1 MHSYSFLRL
10 PDSSFQGGKYG
21 NQYNIPGEKAACQ
34 PAFALGWKPFLYGF
48 SQKRFPNGEQF
59 DI

>member
-1 MHSYSFLRL
+1 MAENVARA
-10 PDSSFQGGKYG
+10 
-21 NQYNIPGEKAACQ
+21 IPHQ